1 MENLKK
7 NPLSLQ
13 LNVEDF
19 APASNDEKKSL
30 VVMRE
35 SVNFWKDGM
44 RRLRK
49 NKIAMVSLVVILLI
63 AFMAYV
69 LPSFWPYSYE
79 QQIKGSNNL
88 APFEY
93 SAAEQKLIDQGEN
106 VFPHILGTD
115 RMGRDFAVRVMMGTR
130 VSLSVGLLA
139 SVLVLLIGATYGAIS
154 AFAGG
159 WIDNIM
165 MRITDIL
172 YTIPDILLI
181 ILLAMAIKEPLES
194 LATKPGFGWM
204 QKLGPNMVSIFIIF
218 ALLYWVGMARIVRSQ
233 VLTLKESEYVTAAR
247 ALGAS
252 GGRIIKK
259 HLLTNCMG
267 TLIVTTTLQIP
278 SSIFTESYLSF
289 LGLDADKDVETIGQK
304 ILTLAAPYV
313 PLDGIN
319 DAGVACGIFMSYQG
333 EGKGTPT
340 DTQTDKPDLTST
352 TLLRLIL
359 DYADSVED
367 AVALAEQY
375 DLHDSASSC
384 FHYMVADSTGRSA
397 VLEWIGTD
405 ADHDTDGAQRQLNVL
420 WNDTDALSDSADWQV
435 VTNFIKTPGYYDGT
449 TAERKGLDRYEHLTA
464 ALRETDGIVA
474 DKNAAMDLLASVG
487 RRTWNNDD
495 SNSNTVHSVVYDL
508 TDKSVLWVGNEHY
521 GEEAYTFEFQLGR

>member
-1 MENLKK
+1 MKRNS
-7 NPLSLQ
+7 LSKLLRRIACALAALAIALAVAVFALWHNELATLASFQ
-13 LNVEDF
+13 KLSDRDEAHRDGAVYQINVSGDYSFDEF
-19 APASNDEKKSL
+19 LSQGGASNDAELISFVTRSITKGIIPMHIKTS
-30 VVMRE
+30 
-35 SVNFWKDGM
+35 S
-44 RRLRK
+44 
-49 NKIAMVSLVVILLI
+49 IAC
-63 AFMAYV
+63 
-69 LPSFWPYSYE
+69 
-79 QQIKGSNNL
+79 
-88 APFEY
+88 
-93 SAAEQKLIDQGEN
+93 
-106 VFPHILGTD
+106 
-115 RMGRDFAVRVMMGTR
+115 
-130 VSLSVGLLA
+130 
-139 SVLVLLIGATYGAIS
+139 S
-154 AFAGG
+154 AFTADTQSGDRVFG
-159 WIDNIM
+159 RNYDFSATNTAIVYTNPGEGRHASYSTID
-165 MRITDIL
+165 
-172 YTIPDILLI
+172 
-181 ILLAMAIKEPLES
+181 
-194 LATKPGFGWM
+194 
-204 QKLGPNMVSIFIIF
+204 
-218 ALLYWVGMARIVRSQ
+218 
-233 VLTLKESEYVTAAR
+233 
-247 ALGAS
+247 
-252 GGRIIKK
+252 
-259 HLLTNCMG
+259 
-267 TLIVTTTLQIP
+267 
-278 SSIFTESYLSF
+278 LSF
-289 LGLDADKDVETIGQK
+289 LGLDADKDVETVGQK

-367 AVALAEQY
+367 AVALAQQY

-397 VLEWIGTD
+397 ILEWVGTD
-405 ADHDTDGAQRQLNVL
+405 ADHDADGAERQLNVL

-449 TAERKGLDRYEHLTA
+449 TAEMKGLDRYEHLAA

-474 DKNAAMDLLASVG
+474 DKDAAMDLLASVG

>member
-1 MENLKK
+1 MKRNS
-7 NPLSLQ
+7 LSKLLRRIACALAALVIALAVAVFALWHNELATLASFQ
-13 LNVEDF
+13 KLSDRDEAHRDGAVYQINVSGDYFFDEF
-19 APASNDEKKSL
+19 LSQGGASNDAELISFITRSITKGIIPMHIKTS
-30 VVMRE
+30 
-35 SVNFWKDGM
+35 S
-44 RRLRK
+44 
-49 NKIAMVSLVVILLI
+49 IAC
-63 AFMAYV
+63 
-69 LPSFWPYSYE
+69 
-79 QQIKGSNNL
+79 
-88 APFEY
+88 
-93 SAAEQKLIDQGEN
+93 
-106 VFPHILGTD
+106 
-115 RMGRDFAVRVMMGTR
+115 
-130 VSLSVGLLA
+130 
-139 SVLVLLIGATYGAIS
+139 S
-154 AFAGG
+154 AFTADTQSGDRVFG
-159 WIDNIM
+159 RNYDFSATNTAIVYTDPGEGRHASYSTID
-165 MRITDIL
+165 
-172 YTIPDILLI
+172 
-181 ILLAMAIKEPLES
+181 
-194 LATKPGFGWM
+194 
-204 QKLGPNMVSIFIIF
+204 
-218 ALLYWVGMARIVRSQ
+218 
-233 VLTLKESEYVTAAR
+233 
-247 ALGAS
+247 
-252 GGRIIKK
+252 
-259 HLLTNCMG
+259 
-267 TLIVTTTLQIP
+267 
-278 SSIFTESYLSF
+278 LSF

-313 PLDGIN
+313 PLDGIH

-367 AVALAEQY
+367 AVALAQQY

-397 VLEWIGTD
+397 ILEWVGTD
-405 ADHDTDGAQRQLNVL
+405 ADHDADGAQRQLNVL

-449 TAERKGLDRYEHLTA
+449 TAEMKGLDRYEHLAA
-464 ALRETDGIVA
+464 ALRETNGIVA

>member
-1 MENLKK
+1 MKRNS
-7 NPLSLQ
+7 LSKL
-13 LNVEDF
+13 LRRIACALAALVIALAVAVF
-19 APASNDEKKSL
+19 ALWHNELATLASFQKLSDRDEAHRDGAVYQINFSGDYFFDEFLSQGGASNDAELISFITRSITKGIIPMHIKTS
-30 VVMRE
+30 
-35 SVNFWKDGM
+35 S
-44 RRLRK
+44 
-49 NKIAMVSLVVILLI
+49 IAC
-63 AFMAYV
+63 
-69 LPSFWPYSYE
+69 
-79 QQIKGSNNL
+79 
-88 APFEY
+88 
-93 SAAEQKLIDQGEN
+93 
-106 VFPHILGTD
+106 
-115 RMGRDFAVRVMMGTR
+115 
-130 VSLSVGLLA
+130 
-139 SVLVLLIGATYGAIS
+139 S
-154 AFAGG
+154 AFTADTQSGDRVFG
-159 WIDNIM
+159 RNYDFSATNTAIVYTDPGEGRHASYSTID
-165 MRITDIL
+165 
-172 YTIPDILLI
+172 
-181 ILLAMAIKEPLES
+181 
-194 LATKPGFGWM
+194 
-204 QKLGPNMVSIFIIF
+204 
-218 ALLYWVGMARIVRSQ
+218 
-233 VLTLKESEYVTAAR
+233 
-247 ALGAS
+247 
-252 GGRIIKK
+252 
-259 HLLTNCMG
+259 
-267 TLIVTTTLQIP
+267 
-278 SSIFTESYLSF
+278 LSF

-304 ILTLAAPYV
+304 FLTLAAPYV

-340 DTQTDKPDLTST
+340 DTQTDRPDITST

-367 AVALAEQY
+367 AVALAQQY

-397 VLEWIGTD
+397 ILEWVGTD

-449 TAERKGLDRYEHLTA
+449 TAEMKGLDRYEHLTA

-474 DKNAAMDLLASVG
+474 DKDAAMDLLASVG

>member
-1 MENLKK
+1 MKRNS
-7 NPLSLQ
+7 LSKL
-13 LNVEDF
+13 LRRIACALAALVIALAVAVF
-19 APASNDEKKSL
+19 ALWHNELTTLASFQKLSDRDEAHRDGAVYQINFSGDYSFDEFLSQGGASNDAELISFVTRSITKGIIPMHIKTS
-30 VVMRE
+30 
-35 SVNFWKDGM
+35 S
-44 RRLRK
+44 
-49 NKIAMVSLVVILLI
+49 IAC
-63 AFMAYV
+63 
-69 LPSFWPYSYE
+69 
-79 QQIKGSNNL
+79 
-88 APFEY
+88 
-93 SAAEQKLIDQGEN
+93 
-106 VFPHILGTD
+106 
-115 RMGRDFAVRVMMGTR
+115 
-130 VSLSVGLLA
+130 
-139 SVLVLLIGATYGAIS
+139 S
-154 AFAGG
+154 AFTADTQSGDRVFG
-159 WIDNIM
+159 RNYDFSATNTAIVYTDPGEGRHASYSTID
-165 MRITDIL
+165 
-172 YTIPDILLI
+172 
-181 ILLAMAIKEPLES
+181 
-194 LATKPGFGWM
+194 
-204 QKLGPNMVSIFIIF
+204 
-218 ALLYWVGMARIVRSQ
+218 
-233 VLTLKESEYVTAAR
+233 
-247 ALGAS
+247 
-252 GGRIIKK
+252 
-259 HLLTNCMG
+259 
-267 TLIVTTTLQIP
+267 
-278 SSIFTESYLSF
+278 LSF

-340 DTQTDKPDLTST
+340 DTQTDRPDLTST

-367 AVALAEQY
+367 AVALAQQY

-397 VLEWIGTD
+397 ILEWVGTD
-405 ADHDTDGAQRQLNVL
+405 ADHDADGAQRQLNVL

-449 TAERKGLDRYEHLTA
+449 TAEMKGLDRYEHLAA

-474 DKNAAMDLLASVG
+474 DKDAAMDLLASVG

>member
-1 MENLKK
+1 MKRNS
-7 NPLSLQ
+7 LSKL
-13 LNVEDF
+13 LRRIACALAALVIALAVAVF
-19 APASNDEKKSL
+19 ALWHNELTTLASFQKLSDRDEAHRDGAVYQINFSGDYFFDEFLSQGGASNDAELISFITRSITKGIIPMHIKTS
-30 VVMRE
+30 
-35 SVNFWKDGM
+35 S
-44 RRLRK
+44 
-49 NKIAMVSLVVILLI
+49 IAC
-63 AFMAYV
+63 
-69 LPSFWPYSYE
+69 
-79 QQIKGSNNL
+79 
-88 APFEY
+88 
-93 SAAEQKLIDQGEN
+93 
-106 VFPHILGTD
+106 
-115 RMGRDFAVRVMMGTR
+115 
-130 VSLSVGLLA
+130 
-139 SVLVLLIGATYGAIS
+139 S
-154 AFAGG
+154 AFTADTQSGDRVFG
-159 WIDNIM
+159 RNYDFSATNTAIVYTDPGEGRHASYSTID
-165 MRITDIL
+165 
-172 YTIPDILLI
+172 
-181 ILLAMAIKEPLES
+181 
-194 LATKPGFGWM
+194 
-204 QKLGPNMVSIFIIF
+204 
-218 ALLYWVGMARIVRSQ
+218 
-233 VLTLKESEYVTAAR
+233 
-247 ALGAS
+247 
-252 GGRIIKK
+252 
-259 HLLTNCMG
+259 
-267 TLIVTTTLQIP
+267 
-278 SSIFTESYLSF
+278 LSF

-340 DTQTDKPDLTST
+340 DTQTDRPDLTST

-367 AVALAEQY
+367 AVALAQQY

-397 VLEWIGTD
+397 ILEWVGTD
-405 ADHDTDGAQRQLNVL
+405 ADHDADGAQRQLNVL

-435 VTNFIKTPGYYDGT
+435 VTNFIKTPGYYDDT
-449 TAERKGLDRYEHLTA
+449 TAEMKGLDRYEHLAA

>member
-1 MENLKK
+1 MKRNS
-7 NPLSLQ
+7 LSKL
-13 LNVEDF
+13 LRRIACALAALVIALAVAVF
-19 APASNDEKKSL
+19 ALWHNELTTLASFQKLSDRDEAHRDGAVYQINFSGDYFFDEFLSQGGASNDAELISFITRSITKGIIPMHIKTS
-30 VVMRE
+30 
-35 SVNFWKDGM
+35 S
-44 RRLRK
+44 
-49 NKIAMVSLVVILLI
+49 IAC
-63 AFMAYV
+63 
-69 LPSFWPYSYE
+69 
-79 QQIKGSNNL
+79 
-88 APFEY
+88 
-93 SAAEQKLIDQGEN
+93 
-106 VFPHILGTD
+106 
-115 RMGRDFAVRVMMGTR
+115 
-130 VSLSVGLLA
+130 
-139 SVLVLLIGATYGAIS
+139 S
-154 AFAGG
+154 AFTADTQSGDRVFG
-159 WIDNIM
+159 RNYDFSATNTAIVYTDPGEGRHASYSTID
-165 MRITDIL
+165 
-172 YTIPDILLI
+172 
-181 ILLAMAIKEPLES
+181 
-194 LATKPGFGWM
+194 
-204 QKLGPNMVSIFIIF
+204 
-218 ALLYWVGMARIVRSQ
+218 
-233 VLTLKESEYVTAAR
+233 
-247 ALGAS
+247 
-252 GGRIIKK
+252 
-259 HLLTNCMG
+259 
-267 TLIVTTTLQIP
+267 
-278 SSIFTESYLSF
+278 LSF

-367 AVALAEQY
+367 AVALAQQY

-397 VLEWIGTD
+397 ILEWVGTD
-405 ADHDTDGAQRQLNVL
+405 ADHDADGAQRQLNVL

-449 TAERKGLDRYEHLTA
+449 TAEMKGLDRYEHLAA

-474 DKNAAMDLLASVG
+474 DRDAAMDLLASVG

>member
-1 MENLKK
+1 MKRNS
-7 NPLSLQ
+7 LSKLLRRIACALAALVIALAVAVFALWHNELATLASFQ
-13 LNVEDF
+13 KLSDRDEAHRDGAVYQINVSGDYSFDEF
-19 APASNDEKKSL
+19 LSQGGASNDAELISFVTRSITKGIIPMHIKTS
-30 VVMRE
+30 
-35 SVNFWKDGM
+35 S
-44 RRLRK
+44 
-49 NKIAMVSLVVILLI
+49 IAC
-63 AFMAYV
+63 
-69 LPSFWPYSYE
+69 
-79 QQIKGSNNL
+79 
-88 APFEY
+88 
-93 SAAEQKLIDQGEN
+93 
-106 VFPHILGTD
+106 
-115 RMGRDFAVRVMMGTR
+115 
-130 VSLSVGLLA
+130 
-139 SVLVLLIGATYGAIS
+139 S
-154 AFAGG
+154 AFTADTQSGDRVFG
-159 WIDNIM
+159 RNYDFSATNTAIVYTDPGEGRHASYSTID
-165 MRITDIL
+165 
-172 YTIPDILLI
+172 
-181 ILLAMAIKEPLES
+181 
-194 LATKPGFGWM
+194 
-204 QKLGPNMVSIFIIF
+204 
-218 ALLYWVGMARIVRSQ
+218 
-233 VLTLKESEYVTAAR
+233 
-247 ALGAS
+247 
-252 GGRIIKK
+252 
-259 HLLTNCMG
+259 
-267 TLIVTTTLQIP
+267 
-278 SSIFTESYLSF
+278 LSF

-304 ILTLAAPYV
+304 FLTLAAPYV

-367 AVALAEQY
+367 AVALAQQY

-397 VLEWIGTD
+397 ILEWVGTD
-405 ADHDTDGAQRQLNVL
+405 ADHDADGAERQLNVL

-449 TAERKGLDRYEHLTA
+449 TAEMKGLDRYEHLAA

-474 DKNAAMDLLASVG
+474 DKDAAMDLLASVG